1 MVNTPYNTW
10 SSLKRKVSEQD
21 YAVAERAYKQTD
33 AIIQEKKVL
42 LERMIKQEESSDKK
56 EKPKSAS
63 LLGKITSIL
72 GGSEDGGT

>member
-56 EKPKSAS
+56 ESPNQPHCLVK
-63 LLGKITSIL
+63 
-72 GGSEDGGT
+72 